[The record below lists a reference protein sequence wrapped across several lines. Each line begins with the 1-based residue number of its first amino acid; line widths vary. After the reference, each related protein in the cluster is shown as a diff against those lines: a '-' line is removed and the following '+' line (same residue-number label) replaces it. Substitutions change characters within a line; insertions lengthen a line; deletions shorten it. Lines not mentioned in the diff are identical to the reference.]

1 MLTEAVRRRPYQV
14 ILFDE
19 VEKAHSDVFNVLL
32 QVLDDGRLTDGQ
44 GRTVD
49 FRNTVIILTS
59 NLGTE
64 FLSTGEE
71 GDQKQARAQAM
82 AAVRGHFRPE
92 FLNRL
97 DEIILFHRL
106 TRSNMDKIVDI
117 QIGRLSRLLDDRKI
131 EISLDKKA
139 TEWLAHAGY
148 DPVYGARPLKR
159 VIQRRLQDPLAQ
171 MILEGRIADGACVK
185 VSASKTGLTLNG
197 EEFAVAA
204 DELAEAAPAGVAL
217 N

>member
-1 MLTEAVRRRPYQV
+1 
-14 ILFDE
+14 
-19 VEKAHSDVFNVLL
+19 
-32 QVLDDGRLTDGQ
+32 
-44 GRTVD
+44 
-49 FRNTVIILTS
+49 
-59 NLGTE
+59 
-64 FLSTGEE
+64 
-71 GDQKQARAQAM
+71 M
-82 AAVRGHFRPE
+82 AAVRSHFRPE

-106 TRSNMDKIVDI
+106 TRTDMDKIVHI
-117 QIGRLSRLLDDRKI
+117 QIERLSRLLADRKI
-131 EISLDKKA
+131 EIALDKKA

-171 MILEGRIADGACVK
+171 MILEGRISDGAKMK

-197 EEFAVAA
+197 QEFAAAA
-204 DELAEAAPAGVAL
+204 DELVDSAPAGVSL